1 MMTFG
6 AYCEPTYERRARLL
20 GFCRLPRIFPGGE
33 RTRRV
38 VPRHIG
44 ARRDR
49 GRVHHH
55 VDADYCRMPL
65 AQELPASPERSSRYR
80 EEIFRRSFLRV
91 RNVTRRTAELAQDL
105 VWDHQIR
112 PKDAIHVATGLEAR
126 AVILETFDDL
136 LIGKSGSIGEPPLI
150 IRAPIGPE
158 QSRLPL

>member
-1 MMTFG
+1 MSVELVYWDSAVFL
-6 AYCEPTYERRARLL
+6 AYFQEES
-20 GFCRLPRIFPGGE
+20 
-33 RTRRV
+33 
-38 VPRHIG
+38 
-44 ARRDR
+44 
-49 GRVHHH
+49 GRVELCHGTLERAGAGD
-55 VDADYCRMPL
+55 VCIITSTLTIAECLWLRNSPPVPKDRADTVR
-65 AQELPASPERSSRYR
+65 RF
-80 EEIFRRSFLRV
+80 FRRSFLRV

>member
-1 MMTFG
+1 MSVELVYWDSAVFL
-6 AYCEPTYERRARLL
+6 AYFQEES
-20 GFCRLPRIFPGGE
+20 
-33 RTRRV
+33 
-38 VPRHIG
+38 
-44 ARRDR
+44 
-49 GRVHHH
+49 GRVELCRGTLERAGTGD
-55 VDADYCRMPL
+55 VCIITSTLTIAECLWLRNSPPVPKDRADTVR
-65 AQELPASPERSSRYR
+65 RF
-80 EEIFRRSFLRV
+80 FRRSFLRV

-150 IRAPIGPE
+150 IRTPIGPE

>member
-1 MMTFG
+1 MSVELVYWDSAVFL
-6 AYCEPTYERRARLL
+6 AYFQEES
-20 GFCRLPRIFPGGE
+20 
-33 RTRRV
+33 
-38 VPRHIG
+38 
-44 ARRDR
+44 
-49 GRVHHH
+49 GRVELCRGTLERAGTGD
-55 VDADYCRMPL
+55 VCIITSTLTIAECLWLRNSPPVPKDRADTVR
-65 AQELPASPERSSRYR
+65 RF
-80 EEIFRRSFLRV
+80 FRRSFLRV

-126 AVILETFDDL
+126 AVILQTFDDL

>member
-1 MMTFG
+1 MSVELVYWDSAVFL
-6 AYCEPTYERRARLL
+6 AYFQEES
-20 GFCRLPRIFPGGE
+20 
-33 RTRRV
+33 
-38 VPRHIG
+38 
-44 ARRDR
+44 
-49 GRVHHH
+49 GRVELCRGTLDRAGTGD
-55 VDADYCRMPL
+55 VCIITSTLTIAECLWLRNSPPVPKDRADTVR
-65 AQELPASPERSSRYR
+65 RF
-80 EEIFRRSFLRV
+80 FRRSFLRV

>member
-1 MMTFG
+1 MSVELVYWDSAVFL
-6 AYCEPTYERRARLL
+6 AYFQEES
-20 GFCRLPRIFPGGE
+20 
-33 RTRRV
+33 
-38 VPRHIG
+38 
-44 ARRDR
+44 
-49 GRVHHH
+49 GRVELCRGTLERAGTGD
-55 VDADYCRMPL
+55 VCIITSTLTIAECLWLRNSPPVPKDRADTVR
-65 AQELPASPERSSRYR
+65 RF
-80 EEIFRRSFLRV
+80 FRRSFLRV